1 MCSLGKHR
9 VTKRGPALSNRFCLP
24 WLPGDFGIVGRWRAV
39 CVTALQRPHNDL
51 NSDAAAIGIVV
62 YIAAAS
68 LNVTIEQHP
77 EVWDRSSEKYKGAKR
92 DAWPKIVTALF
103 PEWPNLPTQQQTQIL
118 GDVKTRWRSVTD
130 RYLKSLKTPSGSSPP
145 RKRVPYGDQLKFIL
159 GSRSL
164 RRTESNI
171 SAQTPPDLTDGDT
184 TVDSIG
190 EEVEDCIMNSQE
202 SPGNMSLSGRSHEIS
217 DSLGEQDVAANTT
230 TSTSSDAGANSGGG
244 VSRHMGRGAASVRP
258 VAVKRP
264 VQKKTKQGQIIEQ
277 LTSKTLNLLDNSSKQ
292 DEHDKF
298 GSFLADRVR
307 TLPRDKQ
314 QMFVTAVNC
323 LLMAIDD
330 TPTLPPCSTS
340 NDGYFQHFQQPHY
353 ASTTTTT
360 SCCIAALRTGGNIQ
374 GQSSR
379 CVQWPYTFT

>member
-1 MCSLGKHR
+1 
-9 VTKRGPALSNRFCLP
+9 
-24 WLPGDFGIVGRWRAV
+24 
-39 CVTALQRPHNDL
+39 
-51 NSDAAAIGIVV
+51 
-62 YIAAAS
+62 
-68 LNVTIEQHP
+68 
-77 EVWDRSSEKYKGAKR
+77 VWDRSSEKYKGAKR

-190 EEVEDCIMNSQE
+190 EEVEDSIMNSQE
-202 SPGNMSLSGRSHEIS
+202 SPGSMSLSGRSPEIS
-217 DSLGEQDVAANTT
+217 DSLGEHDVAANTT

-264 VQKKTKQGQIIEQ
+264 LQKKTKQGQIIEQ

-330 TPTLPPCSTS
+330 TPTLPPAPQVMTGIFNVFSNPIMPPPPPPAAASQRYGQAATYRANQVDAYSGHTPVPSSTGHRS
-340 NDGYFQHFQQPHY
+340 SMPNSSVYSQPDLFNDMGYQPEYH
-353 ASTTTTT
+353 
-360 SCCIAALRTGGNIQ
+360 Q
-374 GQSSR
+374 
-379 CVQWPYTFT
+379 F

>member
-1 MCSLGKHR
+1 MEGYDRMRL
-9 VTKRGPALSNRFCLP
+9 
-24 WLPGDFGIVGRWRAV
+24 D
-39 CVTALQRPHNDL
+39 
-51 NSDAAAIGIVV
+51 VV
-62 YIAAAS
+62 QVIS
-68 LNVTIEQHP
+68 VIEQHP
-77 EVWDRSSEKYKGAKR
+77 EYKGAKR

-190 EEVEDCIMNSQE
+190 EEVEDSIMNSQE

-217 DSLGEQDVAANTT
+217 DSLGEHDVAANTT

-244 VSRHMGRGAASVRP
+244 VSRGTWGGGGCFCPSRGSE
-258 VAVKRP
+258 
-264 VQKKTKQGQIIEQ
+264 KTGAKEDQ
-277 LTSKTLNLLDNSSKQ
+277 TRSNY
-292 DEHDKF
+292 
-298 GSFLADRVR
+298 R
-307 TLPRDKQ
+307 TI
-314 QMFVTAVNC
+314 NE
-323 LLMAIDD
+323 
-330 TPTLPPCSTS
+330 
-340 NDGYFQHFQQPHY
+340 
-353 ASTTTTT
+353 
-360 SCCIAALRTGGNIQ
+360 
-374 GQSSR
+374 
-379 CVQWPYTFT
+379 